1 MEATISGLK
10 SLYSYHD
17 DPKEEH
23 LERALGI
30 FRRTLEQ
37 SKSNSSRYATAL
49 FNLATSKLIRC
60 QTYGKYS
67 EVNEPIEQYE
77 QALDLRGPGH
87 PDRPGTL
94 LLLSQ
99 ALLSHLGQE
108 YNESVATRIQHLLKE
123 ILHVNSRERRTA
135 DTIARTCRLYR
146 GISSRN
152 LSGVDISFDDLECCS
167 YVPPYGYFDR
177 PHLLHK
183 LGVALW
189 ERFQQNSYLHDLEKS
204 VALNQEALRLIPDR
218 HDNRGSIV
226 VCLSRSLPR
235 CLEARMDL
243 TDVDMSANLVQ
254 FEERVVTVLDPIL
267 IEGNKWASRVL
278 IRSSADATLATPTK
292 VCTP

>member
-1 MEATISGLK
+1 MEATTSGLK

-17 DPKEEH
+17 DPEEEH

-30 FRRTLEQ
+30 FRCTLEQ
-37 SKSNSSRYATAL
+37 SKSNPSRYATTL

-60 QTYGKYS
+60 QTYGTYS
-67 EVNEPIEQYE
+67 EINGPIELYE
-77 QALDLRGPGH
+77 QALDLRSPGH
-87 PDRPGTL
+87 PDRPATL

-99 ALLSHLGQE
+99 ALLSYLGQE
-108 YNESVATRIQHLLKE
+108 YNESTATRIQHLLKE
-123 ILHVNSRERRTA
+123 IHPVNSRERRTA
-135 DTIARTCRLYR
+135 DTIIRTCRLYR
-146 GISSRN
+146 GISSGN
-152 LSGVDISFDDLECCS
+152 LSGVDVSFDDLEYYS

-189 ERFQQNSYLHDLEKS
+189 ECFRQNSYLHDLEKS

-218 HDNRGSIV
+218 HDDRGSIV
-226 VCLSRSLPR
+226 ACLSRSLPR

-243 TDVDMSANLVQ
+243 TDINMSADLVG
-254 FEERVVTVLDPIL
+254 FEERVVAMLDTIL

-278 IRSSADATLATPTK
+278 IRSSADATLAPPTK